1 MRSGCPSRVSASM
14 GSVDTKRLSG
24 EVAARHGL
32 LIREDDPAMALVT
45 MSEIVLEHVLSEAE
59 LRLRGLLSE
68 AEKGQKRSQQETLVW
83 VQEEMGRA
91 GSALRT
97 QLQRDIDAGRL
108 QARELVVQLSQVY
121 ARSAVRRWVALGIV
135 SGLLLVLI
143 GVGLGLELGRWL
155 R

>member
-1 MRSGCPSRVSASM
+1 MRS
-14 GSVDTKRLSG
+14 VDAKKLSG

-45 MSEIVLEHVLSEAE
+45 MSEIVLEQVLMEAEVRFRGVLSEAE
-59 LRLRGLLSE
+59 KS
-68 AEKGQKRSQQETLVW
+68 QKRSQQDVLVW

-91 GSALRT
+91 GSALRV

-121 ARSAVRRWVALGIV
+121 SRSAVRRWVALGIV
-135 SGLLLVLI
+135 SGLLLILI
-143 GVGLGLELGRWL
+143 GVGLGFGLGRWL

>member
-1 MRSGCPSRVSASM
+1 M
-14 GSVDTKRLSG
+14 GAVDTKRLSG

-45 MSEIVLEHVLSEAE
+45 MNEIVLEQVLSEAE
-59 LRLRGLLSE
+59 LRLRGLFAE
-68 AEKGQKRSQQETLVW
+68 VEKGQKIAQQETLVW

-91 GSALRT
+91 GSAFRV

-108 QARELVVQLSQVY
+108 QARELVIQLSQVY
-121 ARSAVRRWVALGIV
+121 SRSAVRRWVALGIV
-135 SGLLLVLI
+135 SGLLLVLV

>member
-1 MRSGCPSRVSASM
+1 MSM

-45 MSEIVLEHVLSEAE
+45 MGEIVLEQVLREAE
-59 LRLRGLLSE
+59 QRLRDLLVE
-68 AEKGQKRSQQETLVW
+68 AEKGQKRAQQETLVW

-91 GSALRT
+91 GTALRA

-121 ARSAVRRWVALGIV
+121 AQSAVRRWVALGIV

-143 GVGLGLELGRWL
+143 CVGLGLELGRWL

>member
-1 MRSGCPSRVSASM
+1 M

-45 MSEIVLEHVLSEAE
+45 MSEIVLEQVLSEAQ
-59 LRLRGLLSE
+59 LRLRALLSE
-68 AEKGQKRSQQETLVW
+68 AEKGQKRSQQETLIW
-83 VQEEMGRA
+83 VQEEMGRT
-91 GSALRT
+91 GTALRV
-97 QLQRDIDAGRL
+97 QVQRDIDAGQL
-108 QARELVVQLSQVY
+108 QAKELVVQLSRVY
-121 ARSAVRRWVALGIV
+121 SRSAVRRWVAVGIV

-143 GVGLGLELGRWL
+143 GVGLGVELGRWL

>member
-1 MRSGCPSRVSASM
+1 M

-45 MSEIVLEHVLSEAE
+45 MSEIVLEQFLSEAE

-91 GSALRT
+91 GSALR
-97 QLQRDIDAGRL
+97 RNF
-108 QARELVVQLSQVY
+108 
-121 ARSAVRRWVALGIV
+121 SAILMPADCRPE
-135 SGLLLVLI
+135 S
-143 GVGLGLELGRWL
+143 
-155 R
+155 

>member
-1 MRSGCPSRVSASM
+1 M

-45 MSEIVLEHVLSEAE
+45 MGEIVLEQVLSEAE
-59 LRLRGLLSE
+59 QRLRGLLEE
-68 AEKGQKRSQQETLVW
+68 AEKAQKRSQQETLVW
-83 VQEEMGRA
+83 VQEERGRA
-91 GSALRT
+91 GSTLRR

-121 ARSAVRRWVALGIV
+121 SRSVVRRWVAVGIV

>member
-1 MRSGCPSRVSASM
+1 MS
-14 GSVDTKRLSG
+14 SVDTKRLSA

-45 MSEIVLEHVLSEAE
+45 MSEIVLEHVLKDAE
-59 LRLRGLLSE
+59 IGLRAVLSE
-68 AEKGQKRSQQETLVW
+68 AEKSQKRSQQETLVW

-91 GSALRT
+91 GSALRA
-97 QLQRDIDAGRL
+97 QLQRDTDAGRL

-135 SGLLLVLI
+135 SGLLLLLI
-143 GVGLGLELGRWL
+143 GVGFGLELARWL

>member
-1 MRSGCPSRVSASM
+1 MC
-14 GSVDTKRLSG
+14 SVDAKKLSG

-45 MSEIVLEHVLSEAE
+45 MSEIVLEHVLNEAE
-59 LRLRGLLSE
+59 IGLRAVLSE
-68 AEKGQKRSQQETLVW
+68 AEKSQKRSQQETLVW

-91 GSALRT
+91 GSALRA

-135 SGLLLVLI
+135 SGLLLILI

>member
-1 MRSGCPSRVSASM
+1 MGRVDA
-14 GSVDTKRLSG
+14 KKLSG

-45 MSEIVLEHVLSEAE
+45 MSEIVLEQVLKEAEVRFRGVLSEAE
-59 LRLRGLLSE
+59 ES
-68 AEKGQKRSQQETLVW
+68 QKRSQQDVLVW

-91 GSALRT
+91 GSALRV
-97 QLQRDIDAGRL
+97 QLQRDVDAGRL

-121 ARSAVRRWVALGIV
+121 ARSAVRRWVAVGIV

-143 GVGLGLELGRWL
+143 GVSLGLELGRWL

>member
-1 MRSGCPSRVSASM
+1 
-14 GSVDTKRLSG
+14 
-24 EVAARHGL
+24 
-32 LIREDDPAMALVT
+32 MALVT
-45 MSEIVLEHVLSEAE
+45 MGEIVLEQVLGEAE

-91 GSALRT
+91 GRALRA
-97 QLQRDIDAGRL
+97 QLQRDIDGGRL

-135 SGLLLVLI
+135 SGLLLLLI
-143 GVGLGLELGRWL
+143 GVGLGLEQGRWL

>member
-1 MRSGCPSRVSASM
+1 MV
-14 GSVDTKRLSG
+14 SVDAKRLSG

-45 MSEIVLEHVLSEAE
+45 MSEIVLEQVLKEAE
-59 LRLRGLLSE
+59 VRLRGIMSE
-68 AEKGQKRSQQETLVW
+68 AEKSQKKSQQDVLVW

-91 GSALRT
+91 GSALRV

-121 ARSAVRRWVALGIV
+121 SRSAVRRWVAMGIV

>member
-1 MRSGCPSRVSASM
+1 MGRVDA
-14 GSVDTKRLSG
+14 KKLSG

-45 MSEIVLEHVLSEAE
+45 MSEIVLEQLLKEAEVRFRGVLSEAE
-59 LRLRGLLSE
+59 KS
-68 AEKGQKRSQQETLVW
+68 QKRSQQDVLVW

-91 GSALRT
+91 GSALRV
-97 QLQRDIDAGRL
+97 QLQRDVDAGRL

-121 ARSAVRRWVALGIV
+121 ARSAVRRWVAVGIV

-143 GVGLGLELGRWL
+143 GVSLGLELGRWL

>member
-1 MRSGCPSRVSASM
+1 MGRVDA
-14 GSVDTKRLSG
+14 KKLSG

-45 MSEIVLEHVLSEAE
+45 MSEIVLEQVLKEAEVRFRGVLSEAE
-59 LRLRGLLSE
+59 KS
-68 AEKGQKRSQQETLVW
+68 QKRSQQDVLVW

-91 GSALRT
+91 GSALSV
-97 QLQRDIDAGRL
+97 QLQRDVDAGRL

-121 ARSAVRRWVALGIV
+121 ARSAVRRWVAVGIV

-143 GVGLGLELGRWL
+143 GVSLGLELGRWL

>member
-1 MRSGCPSRVSASM
+1 MGRVDA
-14 GSVDTKRLSG
+14 KKLSG

-45 MSEIVLEHVLSEAE
+45 MSEIVLEQVLKEAEVRFRGVLSEAE
-59 LRLRGLLSE
+59 ES
-68 AEKGQKRSQQETLVW
+68 QKRSQQDVLVW

-91 GSALRT
+91 GSALRV
-97 QLQRDIDAGRL
+97 QLQRDVDAGRL
-108 QARELVVQLSQVY
+108 QARELVVQISQVY
-121 ARSAVRRWVALGIV
+121 ARSAVRRWVAVGIV

-143 GVGLGLELGRWL
+143 GVSLGLELGRWL

>member
-1 MRSGCPSRVSASM
+1 M

-32 LIREDDPAMALVT
+32 LISEDDPAMALVT
-45 MSEIVLEHVLSEAE
+45 MSEIVLEHVLKEAE
-59 LRLRGLLSE
+59 IALRAVLSE
-68 AEKGQKRSQQETLVW
+68 AEKNQKRSQQESLVW

-135 SGLLLVLI
+135 AGLLLLLI

>member
-1 MRSGCPSRVSASM
+1 MSM

-45 MSEIVLEHVLSEAE
+45 MSEIVLEQFLSEAE
-59 LRLRGLLSE
+59 LRLRALVSE

-91 GSALRT
+91 GSVLRA

-121 ARSAVRRWVALGIV
+121 ARSAVRRWVAIGIV

-143 GVGLGLELGRWL
+143 GVGLGVELGRWL

>member
-1 MRSGCPSRVSASM
+1 MR
-14 GSVDTKRLSG
+14 SVDTKRLSG

-45 MSEIVLEHVLSEAE
+45 MSEIVLEQVLSDAE
-59 LRLRGLLSE
+59 LRVRGLLAE

-91 GSALRT
+91 GSAFRV
-97 QLQRDIDAGRL
+97 QVQRDIDAGRL
-108 QARELVVQLSQVY
+108 QARELVVHLSQVY
-121 ARSAVRRWVALGIV
+121 ARSAVRRWLALGIV
-135 SGLLLVLI
+135 AGLLLVLV

>member
-1 MRSGCPSRVSASM
+1 MGRVDA
-14 GSVDTKRLSG
+14 KKLSG

-45 MSEIVLEHVLSEAE
+45 MSEIVLEQVLKEAEVRFRGVLSEAE
-59 LRLRGLLSE
+59 KS
-68 AEKGQKRSQQETLVW
+68 QKRSQQELLVW

-91 GSALRT
+91 GSALRV
-97 QLQRDIDAGRL
+97 QLQRDVDAGRL

-121 ARSAVRRWVALGIV
+121 ARSAVRRWVAVGIV

-143 GVGLGLELGRWL
+143 GVSLGLELGRWL